1 MNGTTPVSLVIV
13 SFKRPYHLD
22 LCLKSLCNQTHTN
35 FEIIVVSDALPSG
48 FADTVKFI
56 PFDTPNISIARNL
69 GISASAGD
77 IIAFCDDDAIPDPPW
92 LKRLVAPFIDTD
104 VGSVGGFTRGRNGI
118 SRQWGAARF
127 DLSGQDK
134 QFEMDETL
142 PYQIFDAD
150 TDTPVKLIGTNMA
163 FRKKAL
169 LGING
174 FDQAFRF
181 YLEDADVKL
190 RLDKQGWKSALV
202 PNAEVHHSFAAS
214 DRRTAQRIPTDL
226 FEIGAS
232 QAYFCKKHMKGPVK
246 PVLDNF
252 TEHQCKRVKRF
263 KVKNPDTLLQTLK
276 DGFEA
281 GLTRVT
287 RHINFPATPAD
298 FKLFKTKTGPH
309 VIVYAGPRDT
319 RWATA
324 ISELLNTAGCR
335 VTVLQLSFS
344 ILHFYASFQGQY
356 WLQKGGVFGRSLRS
370 QPLIAIQSF
379 HTRTQK
385 ETARISSEHSVDY
398 IAKKHSNALKSNIS
412 GLSAL
417 NGHNVKIQPF

>member
-1 MNGTTPVSLVIV
+1 MNGITPVSLVIV
-13 SFKRPYHLD
+13 SYKRPDHLD
-22 LCLKSLCNQTHTN
+22 LCLKSLCNQTYEN
-35 FEIIVVSDALPSG
+35 FEIIVVADAVPPS
-48 FADTVKFI
+48 FADIVKFI

-92 LKRLVAPFIDTD
+92 LERLVAPFSDAD

-118 SRQWGAARF
+118 SRQWGAMRF
-127 DLSGQDK
+127 DLSGQDIP
-134 QFEMDETL
+134 FEMDETA
-142 PYQIFDAD
+142 PYQIFEAD
-150 TDTPVKLIGTNMA
+150 TETPVKLIGTNMA

-169 LGING
+169 LAING

-190 RLDKQGWKSALV
+190 RLDKLGWKSAII

-214 DRRTAQRIPTDL
+214 DRRTAQRVPTDL

-232 QAYFCKKHMKGPVK
+232 HAYFCKKHMKEPIK
-246 PVLDNF
+246 PALDSF
-252 TEHQCKRVKRF
+252 TEHQRERVERF
-263 KVKNPDTLLQTLK
+263 KVKNPDALLQTLE
-276 DGFEA
+276 DGFKA
-281 GLTRVT
+281 GLVRVT
-287 RHINFPATPAD
+287 QPINFPAKPTSFTP
-298 FKLFKTKTGPH
+298 FKIKTGPH
-309 VIVYAGPRDT
+309 VVVYARPKDA
-319 RWATA
+319 RWAATT
-324 ISELLNTAGCR
+324 SEILHTAGCR

-344 ILHFYASFQGQY
+344 ILHFHAGFQGQY

-379 HTRTQK
+379 NTRIQK
-385 ETARISSEHSVDY
+385 ETERISTLYSVDY
-398 IAKKHSNALKSNIS
+398 IAKKHNISLKSNIAQ
-412 GLSAL
+412 LSAL